1 MINSRDIKELHP
13 IVGLKAA
20 RLVQSCNGQGIDL
33 LITSTYRDHQ
43 SQNALYAIGRTM
55 PGKKVTN
62 AKGGQSFHNFRVAFD
77 VVPLVN
83 GKAVWNDNGLWQ
95 HIGKLGKDLGLE
107 WAGDWRTFKEMPHFQ
122 FTQGLTLKDF
132 QQGKNL
138 KE

>member
-1 MINSRDIKELHP
+1 
-13 IVGLKAA
+13 
-20 RLVQSCNGQGIDL
+20 
-33 LITSTYRDHQ
+33 
-43 SQNALYAIGRTM
+43 M

-83 GKAVWNDNGLWQ
+83 GKAVWSDSGLWQ